1 MAVEVRFR
9 PGARTDLFDLYTY
22 IAAQSGR
29 ERAGSYIE
37 RIEAAC
43 MRLTHFPERG
53 TRRDDLGPGL
63 HTVGFERRATI
74 VFRVEKDA
82 VDIVRI
88 LYGGRDLEMA
98 LRDT

>member
-1 MAVEVRFR
+1 VAVEVRFR

-43 MRLTHFPERG
+43 MRLTHFPARG

-63 HTVGFERRATI
+63 RTVGFERRAPSSSGSRRMPSISCASSTAAAI
-74 VFRVEKDA
+74 
-82 VDIVRI
+82 
-88 LYGGRDLEMA
+88 
-98 LRDT
+98 

>member
-1 MAVEVRFR
+1 VAVEVRFR

-53 TRRDDLGPGL
+53 TRRDDLGPACEPWASSG
-63 HTVGFERRATI
+63 GQPSSSESRRMPSISCASSTAAAI
-74 VFRVEKDA
+74 
-82 VDIVRI
+82 
-88 LYGGRDLEMA
+88 
-98 LRDT
+98 

>member
-43 MRLTHFPERG
+43 MRLTHFPER
-53 TRRDDLGPGL
+53 
-63 HTVGFERRATI
+63 
-74 VFRVEKDA
+74 
-82 VDIVRI
+82 
-88 LYGGRDLEMA
+88 
-98 LRDT
+98 

>member
-37 RIEAAC
+37 RI
-43 MRLTHFPERG
+43 
-53 TRRDDLGPGL
+53 
-63 HTVGFERRATI
+63 
-74 VFRVEKDA
+74 
-82 VDIVRI
+82 
-88 LYGGRDLEMA
+88 YGGRDLETA
-98 LRDT
+98 LRDS